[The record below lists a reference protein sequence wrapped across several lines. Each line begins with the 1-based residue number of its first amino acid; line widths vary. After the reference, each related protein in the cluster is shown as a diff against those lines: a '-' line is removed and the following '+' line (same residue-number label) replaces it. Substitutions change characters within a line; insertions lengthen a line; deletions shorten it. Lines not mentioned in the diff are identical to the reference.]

1 MVVLPSLGTATE
13 CSHQLL
19 LVFCSPQVWQN
30 TDTVVSTRNV
40 QLLGVQSQAVQIA
53 GKELQDDGLICPAHS
68 YMHFSVQFGKRPQ
81 TLKPGTDSV
90 A

>member
-1 MVVLPSLGTATE
+1 MLPSPGTATE

-40 QLLGVQSQAVQIA
+40 QPLGDQFAQAVQIA

-68 YMHFSVQFGKRPQ
+68 YMHFRVQFGKRPP
-81 TLKPGTDSV
+81 TLKPGADSV